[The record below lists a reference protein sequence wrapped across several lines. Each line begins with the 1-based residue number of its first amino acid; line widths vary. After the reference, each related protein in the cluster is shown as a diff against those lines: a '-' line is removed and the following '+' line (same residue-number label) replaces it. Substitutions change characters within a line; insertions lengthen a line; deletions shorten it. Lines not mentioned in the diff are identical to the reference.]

1 MPLRTTFATPS
12 LSSRFYFFSF
22 DICKYKQT
30 PQALMAYSEKKMFS
44 GMSNNSC
51 AMAEGMTSCSSETPL
66 KKIPV
71 NVSPL
76 EFGYL

>member
-1 MPLRTTFATPS
+1 
-12 LSSRFYFFSF
+12 
-22 DICKYKQT
+22 
-30 PQALMAYSEKKMFS
+30 
-44 GMSNNSC
+44 
-51 AMAEGMTSCSSETPL
+51 MAEGMTSCSSETPL